1 MLNFPQDLYGLPSRV
16 ENENQTLDNPKLPN
30 EGTPANHGWLD
41 FLITN
46 KGAHALNGNMERR
59 SEKVIKGL
67 KDKSSNNT
75 NIYVS
80 KREKV
85 KKEKASNNTHN
96 TTIAVNVTK
105 QKVKKEKTPTNH
117 TGQKVKKEKPVK
129 NKLPS
134 SDEDTDADNSEGRE
148 IDDIRSEEEDYNPN
162 TNSLPTLLG
171 SPLSPASFEAIL
183 RLEAGSEREISADHT
198 LSIQAMHQRYLRD
211 FGTTAASI
219 GNESAPF
226 ELKFEAE
233 IAYFE
238 SLYDKMECKLLSETE
253 GSKAISEGSSTAEGA
268 ASAAEGY
275 LDIYHYS
282 STAASTAI

>member
-1 MLNFPQDLYGLPSRV
+1 MQNFPLDLYGQPARV

-30 EGTPANHGWLD
+30 EATPANHGWLD

-59 SEKVIKGL
+59 SEKVIK
-67 KDKSSNNT
+67 
-75 NIYVS
+75 VS